1 MTDTVKL
8 KHHEIFLRDRLQ
20 LQVLEGFLR
29 YSRESPVALAS
40 HALGLENFPL
50 RICMVTA

>member
-29 YSRESPVALAS
+29 YSRIAPVSPETS
-40 HALGLENFPL
+40 TRPSGEMPL
-50 RICMVTA
+50 D